1 MKKSMKRIKFLSIA
15 LVALLA
21 VCGFSACNT
30 EDGYK
35 IGDIYP
41 MALVTVK
48 PYADMS
54 GCYLQLD
61 NTTTLYPTNVKGL
74 PYGTQPVRA
83 IIEYLS
89 TDDDPKDC
97 DRAVK
102 VVKMTDILTKQLV
115 QNGDLT
121 QEELGDDP
129 LEIVKDWV
137 TLVEDGFLTLRFST
151 KTNGAGKTHVFNL
164 VKGVNPDNPYE
175 LRLRHNANRDLVGN
189 MVDGLVAFDLSSLPE
204 SINPEQKIKLVWN
217 SFSGEKSVEFYLY
230 GDFSTSSQTA
240 AVPTALVVE

>member
-1 MKKSMKRIKFLSIA
+1 MKRIKFLSIA
-15 LVALLA
+15 LVALLT
-21 VCGFSACNT
+21 VCGFSACNS
-30 EDGYK
+30 EDGYR

-61 NTTTLYPTNVKGL
+61 NHTTLYPTNVKGL
-74 PYGTQPVRA
+74 PYGTHPVRA
-83 IIEYLS
+83 IIEYLG

-102 VVKMTDILTKQLV
+102 VVKMNDILTKQLV
-115 QNGDLT
+115 QNGYLT
-121 QEELGDDP
+121 QEELGNDP

-151 KTNGAGKTHVFNL
+151 VTNGIGKTHVFNL

-175 LRLRHNANRDLVGN
+175 LHLRHNANNDVTGN
-189 MVDGLVAFDLSSLPE
+189 MVDGLVAFDLSSLP
-204 SINPEQKIKLVWN
+204 SSLNPAQTIKLVWN
-217 SFSGEKSVEFYLY
+217 SFSGEKSVEFPLY
-230 GDFSTSSQTA
+230 GDSSISPVSAQMNT
-240 AVPTALVVE
+240 PALKME